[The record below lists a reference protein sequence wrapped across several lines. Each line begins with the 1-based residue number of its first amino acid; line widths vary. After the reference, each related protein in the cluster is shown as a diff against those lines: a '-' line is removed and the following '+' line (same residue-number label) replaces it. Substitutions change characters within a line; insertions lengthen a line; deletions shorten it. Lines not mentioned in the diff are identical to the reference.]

1 MCGFKRFGVR
11 LMISEIWRINHHVGK
26 NVCSSSRGIDGH
38 RRGVKLHRNMEE
50 DSLKN
55 AIFLL
60 LSDDVGQIASSEEP
74 TALLRI
80 YSSISSRLLQVKG
93 YSLLLEYR
101 MRRLA

>member
-1 MCGFKRFGVR
+1 MFVLAAEAWMVIEEVLNCTETWK
-11 LMISEIWRINHHVGK
+11 K
-26 NVCSSSRGIDGH
+26 T
-38 RRGVKLHRNMEE
+38 VK
-50 DSLKN
+50 KN

-101 MRRLA
+101 MRCLA

>member
-1 MCGFKRFGVR
+1 MFVLAAEA
-11 LMISEIWRINHHVGK
+11 LMVIAVLNCTETWK
-26 NVCSSSRGIDGH
+26 KT
-38 RRGVKLHRNMEE
+38 VK
-50 DSLKN
+50 KN

-101 MRRLA
+101 MRCLA